1 MTFTFIQISDHHLPA
16 DEGLLKFGF
25 SPWVAFRA
33 TLRHIAAHHA
43 AGADSLVS
51 TGDLVDTGTDAEYA
65 AARRALGL
73 ETRTPPPGPQALGF
87 DGLQGLPAYFLPGN
101 HDPRETF
108 SRNMY
113 GEAGTQA
120 GGSET
125 RLYNH
130 VFDHRGV
137 QFVCI
142 DFGAENQAVVY
153 PQTVAFLADALR
165 AAGPSIILTH
175 HQVVPSGIARLDQFL
190 PADPAPLARALR
202 GRAVLGIFC
211 GHFHLSYE
219 GRFAGV
225 PVFGTRSTTHSF
237 ADAGGGRMHYIIGN
251 PHYRVVT
258 VGDERVSTQ
267 IVEVPL

>member
-1 MTFTFIQISDHHLPA
+1 MTFSFVQISDHHLPA
-16 DEGLLKFGF
+16 DESQLKFGF

-33 TLRHIAAHHA
+33 TLRHIAVHHA
-43 AGADSLVS
+43 AGADFLVC
-51 TGDLVDTGTDAEYA
+51 TGDLVDKGTDAEYA
-65 AARRALGL
+65 AARSALGL
-73 ETRTPPPGPQALGF
+73 ETRTAPPGPQALGF

-101 HDPRETF
+101 HDPREAF
-108 SRNMY
+108 QRNMF
-113 GEAGTQA
+113 GAPAGLMNA
-120 GGSET
+120 AF
-125 RLYNH
+125 RH
-130 VFDHRGV
+130 KGV

-175 HQVVPSGIARLDQFL
+175 HQLVPGGIARLDAFL

-202 GRAVLGIFC
+202 GRDVLGIFC

-225 PVFGTRSTTHSF
+225 PVYGTRSTTHSF
-237 ADAGGGRMHYIIGN
+237 ADAGGGRMHYVIGN
-251 PHYRVVT
+251 PHYRVIT
-258 VGDERVSTQ
+258 VADGRVSTEV
-267 IVEVPL
+267 VEVTL